1 MYFLKPQASDPT
13 IQKPNLINEKYKAP
27 RLHGKFPKEFFVSP
41 FSFRNERYSLAAY
54 DPLFPSMTGTGPIN
68 HTIALS
74 SQHGHPKLAA
84 RVWSTGPGIDPT
96 KLSIRQKTVFIWSW
110 WWVGL
115 ATLPRTV
122 VQAYKL
128 YIRRKLSYSVPP
140 EPRINS
146 IGRRADALEL
156 LLERIFST
164 FLVYLVSKITIPVK
178 ITYSP
183 VGIGDTQ
190 EIFLYSPSA
199 RRIFSEYPGKRN
211 SIKDLSIQILTPRF
225 YSRLIFYAFSPIRD
239 ILRDE
244 SQLLNQT
251 LQLSNTELFETVF
264 DPKYQG
270 RYPQQTET
278 KNQSWYENLAA
289 YILAL
294 LTGSTSKNPAP
305 LIENWERG
313 PDNPPTPDMKK
324 TTTSN
329 QVASNSLIE
338 FIATNASPSDR
349 KTFYFQALRARI
361 TPYVANGSPL
371 LLDIEVFTL
380 RSLGVWFAV
389 RLFFRYFQSFR

>member
-1 MYFLKPQASDPT
+1 MYLLEPQARDST
-13 IQKPNLINEKYKAP
+13 NQKPNSINEKYKAP

-54 DPLFPSMTGTGPIN
+54 DPLFPFMTGTGPIN
-68 HTIALS
+68 HTIALA
-74 SQHGHPKLAA
+74 SQHGHPKLSA

-96 KLSIRQKTVFIWSW
+96 KLSIWQKTVFLWSW

-128 YIRRKLSYSVPP
+128 YVRRKLSYTVPP

-146 IGRRADALEL
+146 IGRRADALEVV
-156 LLERIFST
+156 LERIFSA
-164 FLVYLVSKITIPVK
+164 FLVHLVSRITIPVK

-183 VGIGDTQ
+183 VGIRDTQ
-190 EIFLYSPSA
+190 EIFLYSPAA

-211 SIKDLSIQILTPRF
+211 TVKELSIQIFTPRF

-251 LQLSNTELFETVF
+251 LQLSDTELLETIF

-270 RYPQQTET
+270 RFSNQTQP
-278 KNQSWYENLAA
+278 NNLSWSQRFTSYL
-289 YILAL
+289 LAL
-294 LTGSTSKNPAP
+294 LTGNTSSNPAP
-305 LIENWERG
+305 LIENSERG
-313 PDNPPTPDMKK
+313 PNKPTTPEMKK

-329 QVASNSLIE
+329 QPTPDSLID
-338 FIATNASPSDR
+338 FINTNASPSDR

-361 TPYVANGSPL
+361 TPYIANGSPL
-371 LLDIEVFTL
+371 LLDIEVFSI
-380 RSLGVWFAV
+380 RILGVWLAI
-389 RLFFRYFQSFR
+389 RLLFRYFTTL

>member
-1 MYFLKPQASDPT
+1 MYFLKPQARDST
-13 IQKPNLINEKYKAP
+13 NQKPNIINEKYKAP

-54 DPLFPSMTGTGPIN
+54 DPLFPFMTGTGPIN
-68 HTIALS
+68 HTIALA
-74 SQHGHPKLAA
+74 SQHGHPKLSA

-96 KLSIRQKTVFIWSW
+96 KLSIWQKTVFIWSW

-128 YIRRKLSYSVPP
+128 YVRRKLSYSVPP

-146 IGRRADALEL
+146 IGRRADPLEL
-156 LLERIFST
+156 ILERIFSS
-164 FLVYLVSKITIPVK
+164 FLVQLVSRITIPVK

-190 EIFLYSPSA
+190 EKVLYSPAA

-211 SIKDLSIQILTPRF
+211 SIKELSIQILTPRF
-225 YSRLIFYAFSPIRD
+225 YSRLIFYAFSSIRD

-251 LQLSNTELFETVF
+251 LQLTDTELFETIF

-270 RYPQQTET
+270 RFSAKTET
-278 KNQSWYENLAA
+278 NTQSWYENLAA
-289 YILAL
+289 YLLAL
-294 LTGSTSKNPAP
+294 LTGNTSSNPAP
-305 LIENWERG
+305 VIENWERG
-313 PDNPPTPDMKK
+313 PDKPPTPDMEK

-329 QVASNSLIE
+329 QVTCDSLID
-338 FIATNASPSDR
+338 FITTNASPSDR

-361 TPYVANGSPL
+361 TPYVANSSPL

-380 RSLGVWFAV
+380 RLLGVWLAV
-389 RLFFRYFQSFR
+389 SLLF